1 MRINYKIYIILIVV
15 IESLLFSIYIMQN
28 NQDKQYKTYINDINN
43 QTTTLENYFQEDDKN
58 ISDDIILKQ
67 NVTVEKGFI
76 NGKLAIVF
84 SENNHYEFISIK
96 NQADKNQVQYM
107 LQDGKVQADI
117 MINSD
122 NELISMKVY
131 R

>member
-1 MRINYKIYIILIVV
+1 VYITLHYINTKYI
-15 IESLLFSIYIMQN
+15 
-28 NQDKQYKTYINDINN
+28 QYKSDDNYLNN
-43 QTTTLENYFQEDDKN
+43 RIASIENYFQEDDKN

-84 SENNHYEFISIK
+84 NENDHYEFISIK
-96 NQADKNQVQYM
+96 NQADKNQVEYV

-122 NELISMKVY
+122 NELISMRVHK
-131 R
+131 

>member
-1 MRINYKIYIILIVV
+1 
-15 IESLLFSIYIMQN
+15 MQN
-28 NQDKQYKTYINDINN
+28 NQDKQCKAYINDISN

-76 NGKLAIVF
+76 NGKLAIVYC
-84 SENNHYEFISIK
+84 ENNHYEFISIK
-96 NQADKNQVQYM
+96 NQADKNQVEYV

-122 NELISMKVY
+122 NELISMRVHK
-131 R
+131 